1 MTRICHMTSVHQVTD
16 IRIFI
21 KECLSLA
28 NSHFEVHYIVPGVKS
43 EKIQN
48 VNIHG
53 TPKIKNRYKRMIKTA
68 KEVYELALE
77 IDADIYHFHDPEL
90 IPYGLKLKKKG
101 KIVIYDIHEDLPRAI
116 LSKKY
121 IPISFRKLISFF
133 VERYENNSSKKFDSN
148 IGATPYITERFH
160 KINNNSINI
169 NNFPLMDELV
179 AENQNIIKNRQ
190 VCYVG
195 GIINIRGIENIIK
208 SSENINGDI
217 VMAGPVSTNDLKTKL
232 DQSRVKYQGIID
244 RTKVNKLLN
253 KSIAGLVLFLPE
265 PNHVNSQ
272 PNKMFEYMSAG
283 IPVIASNFPLWKEII
298 ENNDCGIC
306 VNPQDISAISEAIQW
321 MLDNP
326 EKAAEMGRN
335 GRKAV
340 ETYYNWETESKK
352 LIKLY
357 EDLLNSQ
364 VS

>member
-1 MTRICHMTSVHQVTD
+1 MTSVHQATD

-28 NSHFEVHYIVPGVKS
+28 DSQFEVHYIVPGVKS
-43 EKIQN
+43 EKVKQ

-53 TPKIKNRYKRMIKTA
+53 TPKIKNRYQRMIKTA
-68 KEVYELALE
+68 NEVYKLALE

-121 IPISFRKLISFF
+121 IPKYFRKLISFF
-133 VERYENNSSKKFDSN
+133 IERYENNSSKKFDCN
-148 IGATPYITERFH
+148 IGATPYITERFY
-160 KINNNSINI
+160 KINKNSINI

-179 AENQNIIKNRQ
+179 SENQNIYKDKQ

-195 GIINIRGIENIIK
+195 GLINIRGIENIIR
-208 SSENINGDI
+208 SSEMINGDI
-217 VMAGPVSTNDLKTKL
+217 VMAGPVSTNELKIKI
-232 DQSRVKYQGIID
+232 DHSRVKYQGVID
-244 RTKVNKLLN
+244 RNKVNKLLN

-265 PNHVNSQ
+265 PNHINAQ

-283 IPVIASNFPLWKEII
+283 IPVIASNFPLWREII
-298 ENNDCGIC
+298 EKNNCGIC
-306 VNPQDISAISEAIQW
+306 VNPQDISAISESIQW

-326 EKAAEMGRN
+326 DKAAEMGKN
-335 GRKAV
+335 GRRAV
-340 ETYYNWETESKK
+340 ETYYNWESESKK
-352 LIKLY
+352 LINLY
-357 EDLLNSQ
+357 ESLLNYQ